1 MNLDSLIKLAADL
14 PESHQQNALDLLER
28 MGEVI
33 EGIGDKPQTWRPPLL
48 RLIQGTTDRSSI
60 PKGTAIGD
68 MIIGERKM
76 DLPLKFIPIR
86 SWEGRQFWSPD
97 PNESKLEC
105 WSLDGKLGWIG
116 MYCNQC
122 PHKVFNEETRKSD
135 CGKTKNVLA
144 LLSDFSDL
152 VQITF
157 SKTNYQV
164 GMELESAM
172 KKAGVSPYKRVYG
185 LSTATNS
192 KYKNVEN
199 FALELLGD
207 KEKTTADALVPFLK
221 ELFAAVDGDRKES
234 VNKFYEIVLERK
246 DRVDLL
252 AAPAT
257 DTPSADSTLKIEDD
271 SVTDVASSSVSDLSK
286 NYIV

>member
-1 MNLDSLIKLAADL
+1 MNVDSLKTLAQDL
-14 PESHQQNALDLLER
+14 PESHKQNALDLLER

-48 RLIQGTTDRSSI
+48 RLVQGTTDRSSI

-68 MIIGERKM
+68 MLIGETK
-76 DLPLKFIPIR
+76 LEQPFKIIPIR
-86 SWEGRQFWSPD
+86 TWDGRQFWSPD

-135 CGKTKNVLA
+135 CGKTKNILA
-144 LLSDFSDL
+144 MTSDFSDL

-157 SKTNYQV
+157 SKTNYAV
-164 GMELESAM
+164 GMDIEAAM
-172 KKAGVSPYKRVYG
+172 KKAGVAPYKRTYG
-185 LSTATNS
+185 LSSATNS
-192 KYKNVEN
+192 KFKNVEN

-207 KEKTTADALVPFLK
+207 KDKVTDDALVPFLK
-221 ELFAAVDGDRKES
+221 ELFNVVNTDRKES
-234 VNKFYEIVLERK
+234 LDKFYEIVLERK
-246 DRVDLL
+246 DTVTALL
-252 AAPAT
+252 PSSES
-257 DTPSADSTLKIEDD
+257 SADSNLKLEDD
-271 SVTDVASSSVSDLSK
+271 TATDVEASTVSELSK
-286 NYIV
+286 NYQV